1 MIEIALGRGLWAAAR
16 LTGTMLFAGG
26 LAACSM
32 GSILGGGSSTAAANS
47 KALADT
53 NASQAEIAAAAATAL
68 PAIAPECPPIKVRD
82 GAQAIFSYAGNK
94 VGNPADL
101 QFQAVIDKE
110 SRNCVVSNGLITVKM
125 GVVGRVLLGP
135 KGTAGDY
142 TVPLRFAVERDDMAV
157 FAQNYNLPLTL
168 SGSEQSKEFVKVVD
182 NVAIP
187 YVGGEN
193 IVIWVGF
200 DPKKR

>member
-1 MIEIALGRGLWAAAR
+1 MSKKLLGRWLWGATRVSGVA
-16 LTGTMLFAGG
+16 LFAAG

-32 GSILGGGSSTAAANS
+32 GSILGGGSGSPSSNS
-47 KALADT
+47 LADT

-68 PAIAPECPPIKVRD
+68 PAIAAECPPIKVRD
-82 GAQAIFSYAGNK
+82 GGQAIFSYANNK
-94 VGNPADL
+94 VGSPTEL
-101 QFQAVIDKE
+101 QFQAIIDKE

-125 GVVGRVLLGP
+125 GVVGRLLLGP
-135 KGTAGDY
+135 KGQPGDY

-157 FAQNYNLPLTL
+157 FSQNYNLPLTL
-168 SGSEQSKEFVKVVD
+168 TSAEQSKEFVKVVD

-187 YVGGEN
+187 YVGGEK

-200 DPKKR
+200 DPKKG